1 MSRTTTTKSA
11 TNPPGA
17 ESLRLPD
24 ATPEQKP
31 KPARGGFSMS
41 ELALTQDFDTAIG
54 LETRVH
60 TVPVKKPSKL
70 TYVRVH
76 PSPEYRMAI
85 AILIDEI
92 GEMYAV
98 HPRVLASVADEA
110 KPMMLYTAVDEV
122 GNAFLLPVGLPGS
135 DGRTNPWWQSG
146 HAAAAHAQTEWVR
159 IVSDKLAG
167 YYKTKPTKA
176 EKGEPKW
183 PEMSFEELLNMA
195 FNDGRLI
202 DSLDHPVIRKL
213 NGEA

>member
-1 MSRTTTTKSA
+1 MSRSTPKTHAANPA
-11 TNPPGA
+11 TA
-17 ESLRLPD
+17 ESLRLPI
-24 ATPEQKP
+24 AMPEQKS
-31 KPARGGFSMS
+31 KPATGGFSMS

-60 TVPVKKPSKL
+60 TVPVKKPNKL

-92 GEMYAV
+92 GELYAV
-98 HPRVLASVADEA
+98 HPKVLASVSDEA

-135 DGRTNPWWQSG
+135 DGRTNAWWQSG
-146 HAAAAHAQTEWVR
+146 HAAAAHAQKEWVR

-183 PEMSFEELLNMA
+183 PEMTFEELLNMA
-195 FNDGRLI
+195 FTDGRLI
-202 DSLDHPVIRKL
+202 DTVDHPVIRKL